1 MSNIIALCGNPTA
14 GKSEVQRI
22 LHEKFGYNPI
32 DDGMVLRRFC
42 VENLGLSWDDVMSQE
57 GKKRSTEIL
66 GRVWGNR
73 ELLGELGKALEGMFG
88 EHILPHIAH
97 LHIKPGA
104 RSCFGSVRKTQGHY
118 FRNLGGLVIGVRRPG
133 VGPSQ
138 YDFDQFDH
146 SAVHVW
152 LDNNGSIADLER
164 AVEQIYWDRIA
175 VAS

>member
-22 LHEKFGYNPI
+22 LAEKYRYNPI

-66 GRVWGNR
+66 GRVWVNR
-73 ELLGELGKALEGMFG
+73 ELLGEFGKALETMFG
-88 EHILPHIAH
+88 HNIMPYLAYRT
-97 LHIKPGA
+97 IKPGA
-104 RSCFGSVRKTQGHY
+104 RSCFGSVRREQGH
-118 FRNLGGLVIGVRRPG
+118 FHKSRGALVVGVRRPD
-133 VGPSQ
+133 VGPSP

-146 SAVHVW
+146 SAVDVW

-164 AVEQIYWDRIA
+164 AVDRLYWERIA